1 MEELKNIRNVFSE
14 QGTRFDCIFDVLKS
28 LDCGIGRVMEGSKVE
43 IGYITEKLHSLKSAC
58 EMIQHD
64 TLVFL
69 LRRKSIT
76 EKEFD
81 RLYKVIIE

>member
-1 MEELKNIRNVFSE
+1 MEFDNIRKAFSS
-14 QGTRFDCIFDVLKS
+14 QGTRFDYLFDVLGG
-28 LDCGIGRVMEGSKVE
+28 LDVGIGRVMEGSTVE
-43 IGYITEKLHSLKSAC
+43 VGYITEKLHYLKSAC

-69 LRRKSIT
+69 LRRKLIT

-81 RLYKVIIE
+81 RLHKMVNEG